1 MTYLGFFINTLLL
14 PAVALARAWKR
25 LRGDGSHDLDRPPAV
40 MNEALARVFALAAV
54 VPRCRM
60 PVGASLLVVG
70 RR

>member
-1 MTYLGFFINTLLL
+1 
-14 PAVALARAWKR
+14 VALARAWKR